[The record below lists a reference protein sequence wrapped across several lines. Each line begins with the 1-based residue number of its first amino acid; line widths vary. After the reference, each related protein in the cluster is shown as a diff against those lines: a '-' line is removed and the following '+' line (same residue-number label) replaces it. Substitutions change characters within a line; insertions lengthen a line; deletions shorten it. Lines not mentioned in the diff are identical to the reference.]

1 MKKMPVDKLV
11 SILLADLPSRQREVV
26 ESRYGLKNSA
36 PMTLAEIGD
45 RYGVTRERIRQIE
58 SLALASV
65 KSKLDQKDYQ
75 TFVEFVVNHLNKI
88 GGLRREDFLISDLEL
103 EDSNK
108 IRFLLEISNQIHY
121 QSGDNVYHSFWY
133 TNEAVQQKAN
143 SFINRLTEV
152 LVAEQD
158 WKSEMKTSFA
168 DNYLSISKK
177 FSFNGYGDFGLT
189 EWAYINPKT
198 ARDWAFLVL
207 KKAQKPMHFTELAK
221 VVNGLRKEKNT
232 NVQTVHNELIKDD
245 RFVLVGRGIY
255 GLKEFNLMAGTCK
268 DVIAQ
273 ILTKHGPQTS
283 KNLIKLVNEKRDFK
297 ENTLILNLQSKK
309 HFVRM
314 GDGRYTIREV

>member
-26 ESRYGLKNSA
+26 ESRYGLKNKP

-45 RYGVTRERIRQIE
+45 KFGVTRERIRQIE

-65 KSKLDQKDYQ
+65 KSKLNQNDYQ
-75 TFVEFVVNHLNKI
+75 SFVEFVVNHLNKM
-88 GGLRREDFLISDLEL
+88 GGIRREDFLSSDLGQT
-103 EDSNK
+103 DNQVK
-108 IRFLLEISNQIHY
+108 FLLEVSDKLHY
-121 QSGDNVYHSFWY
+121 HPADNNYHSFWHTGDVVY
-133 TNEAVQQKAN
+133 QKAH
-143 SFINRLTEV
+143 SFIEKLVEV
-152 LVAEQD
+152 LTAEQD
-158 WKSEMKTSFA
+158 WKQEMKAPFA
-168 DNYLSISKK
+168 ENYLSLSKR
-177 FSFNGYGDFGLT
+177 FSFNGYGDFGLV
-189 EWAYINPKT
+189 EWAHINPKT

-255 GLKEFNLMAGTCK
+255 GLREFNLMAGTCK
-268 DVIAQ
+268 EVITQ
-273 ILTKHGPQTS
+273 ILTKHGPQNA
-283 KNLIKLVNEKRDFK
+283 KDLIKLVNEKRDFK

-309 HFVRM
+309 RFTRL